1 MKTPQLMCMS
11 VVLSGLISLPVQAH
25 INHGYIFSI
34 DGSVVKNSFGECLR
48 TNYWTSENALPE
60 CEGGMKKMD
69 MDTDGDGI
77 ADSKDQCP
85 DTVPGASVDA
95 MGCAKDSDNDG
106 IHDGIDRCANTQAGV
121 RVDANGCALDEDKD
135 GVADGRDQC
144 PGTNEGAL
152 VDSKGCEVQKDSDG
166 DGIVDANDQCAGTAP
181 GTVVD
186 KTGCKLK
193 EDIRI
198 ENVQFETGTAVLN
211 TASQDILDNVA
222 RTLIEN
228 EHLNFEVAGHT
239 DNTGAYQTNVDL
251 SNARAQSVRQ
261 YLVDKGVAADRLTA
275 QGYGPDRPIA
285 SNDTR
290 EGRSMNRR
298 VELRLQ

>member
-1 MKTPQLMCMS
+1 MKNLYLITLTL
-11 VVLSGLISLPVQAH
+11 VLSGAINLPAFAH
-25 INHGYIFSI
+25 INHGYIFNT
-34 DGSVVKNSFGECLR
+34 DGSVAKNNFGDCIR
-48 TNYWTSENALPE
+48 TNYWTPENAIPE
-60 CEGGMKKMD
+60 CEGGMKKAEMD
-69 MDTDGDGI
+69 SDNDGVMDG
-77 ADSKDQCP
+77 KDQCP
-85 DTVPGASVDA
+85 GTAAGISVD
-95 MGCAKDSDNDG
+95 MKGCTKDSDNDG
-106 IHDGIDRCANTQAGV
+106 VADSNDKCSNTEAGV
-121 RVDANGCALDEDKD
+121 RVGADGCAVDADND
-135 GVADGRDQC
+135 GVADSRDQC
-144 PGTNEGAL
+144 PGTASGAL
-152 VDSKGCEVQKDSDG
+152 VDSKGCEIQKDSDS

-211 TASQDILDNVA
+211 SASQTILDNVA
-222 RTLIEN
+222 RTLRAN

-261 YLVDKGVAADRLTA
+261 YLVDRGVAGDRLSA
-275 QGYGPDRPIA
+275 KGYGPDKPVA

-290 EGRSMNRR
+290 NGRSMNRR
-298 VELRLQ
+298 VELRLK